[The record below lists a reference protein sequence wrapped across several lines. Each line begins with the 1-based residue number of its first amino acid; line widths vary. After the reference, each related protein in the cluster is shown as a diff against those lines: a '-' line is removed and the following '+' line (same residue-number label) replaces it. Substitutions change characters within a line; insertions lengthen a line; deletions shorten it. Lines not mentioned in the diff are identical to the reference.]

1 MAVWRIWQYISGN
14 ILLPRHADW
23 DRLTI
28 PESSRGSWCKYL
40 LTISLAR
47 YAITLIL
54 NWTETENNIFSTSV
68 IKRQQSF
75 TCSYSTQLSQKKH
88 L

>member
-1 MAVWRIWQYISGN
+1 MAVWRIWLYISGN

-40 LTISLAR
+40 LTVSLAR
-47 YAITLIL
+47 YAVTLIL
-54 NWTETENNIFSTSV
+54 NWT
-68 IKRQQSF
+68 
-75 TCSYSTQLSQKKH
+75 
-88 L
+88 